1 MPFVYGGAAPVFFPS
16 CHVTRRIPSEEVSD
30 PPSIILEPA
39 TAGTCFI
46 RTSERHRGRRY
57 TLGALGASGAA
68 RSWMF
73 NSFDKSAKLLVSRE
87 PLGSIERLHI
97 TLVASPWLC

>member
-46 RTSERHRGRRY
+46 RTSERHQGRRY
-57 TLGALGASGAA
+57 TLGTGSL
-68 RSWMF
+68 W
-73 NSFDKSAKLLVSRE
+73 SR
-87 PLGSIERLHI
+87 PFVDVQLF
-97 TLVASPWLC
+97 